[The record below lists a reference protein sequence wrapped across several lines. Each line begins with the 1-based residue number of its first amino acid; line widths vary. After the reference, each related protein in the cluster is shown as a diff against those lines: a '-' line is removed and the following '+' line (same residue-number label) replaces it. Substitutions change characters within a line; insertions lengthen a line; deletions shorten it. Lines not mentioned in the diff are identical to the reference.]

1 MARIGPLGPT
11 RQRADRS
18 DLLRSTDSHVVKGLT
33 TVVAVLLTGACA
45 AGSTVPA
52 PPPTPAVAATAPGG
66 SASEASSPSVASTPR
81 QETLPTCDGSVV
93 FDDPPVDLD
102 AVELLVPFGL
112 VSGSH
117 VTPVDHQYFQNF
129 LEPDRAIDVYSP
141 GAGRVVSIQHFGAPI
156 SENSEGLVDD
166 FRLVIEHTCTI
177 SSIFIHI
184 DELIPRLAVNDPG
197 IGNYAEVDVEVAAG
211 ELIGTFTENVDY
223 NVVDL
228 DFIVNGLIDPNS
240 YQQEP
245 WKIHVP
251 DTFDYFAPDI
261 RKRLEA
267 LSLRTAE
274 PRAGRFAYDIDGQLS
289 GNWFLE
295 GTNGY
300 GGATP
305 DRYWAGHLSFAYNHL
320 DPSTVVVSIG
330 TFDGRSRQFA
340 VLGNAPDPAEVS
352 ADSGLVVYDLV
363 DWDYF
368 SAGERWDRR
377 SHATGIE
384 AIPGDVV
391 HGVIAVQLIGDRTL
405 LVEVFPGSTSA
416 DISALGPNASTYTR

>member
-1 MARIGPLGPT
+1 M
-11 RQRADRS
+11 
-18 DLLRSTDSHVVKGLT
+18 
-33 TVVAVLLTGACA
+33 LLTGACA
-45 AGSTVPA
+45 AGSTAPTS
-52 PPPTPAVAATAPGG
+52 PPPTTVASTAATG
-66 SASEASSPSVASTPR
+66 STPEASPPSVASTLS
-81 QETLPTCDGSVV
+81 QETPPTCDESAV
-93 FDDPPVDLD
+93 FDHPPVDLD

-141 GAGRVVSIQHFGAPI
+141 GAGRVVSIQHFGAPV
-156 SENSEGLVDD
+156 SENSEGLVND

-177 SSIFIHI
+177 SSIFIHV
-184 DELIPRLAVNDPG
+184 DELIPRLAANDPG
-197 IGNYAEVDVEVAAG
+197 IGNHAGVDVDVGAG

-228 DFIVNGLIDPNS
+228 DFTVDGLIDPTS

-251 DTFDYFAPDI
+251 DTFDYFAPEI
-261 RKRLEA
+261 RERLEA

-274 PRAGRFAYDIDGQLS
+274 PRAGRFAYDINGRLS

-300 GGATP
+300 GGANP

-320 DPSTVVVSIG
+320 DPSMIVVSIG

-340 VLGNAPDPAEVS
+340 VLGNDPDPTEVS
-352 ADSGLVVYDLV
+352 AETGLVVYDLV
-363 DWDYF
+363 DWNYF
-368 SAGERWDRR
+368 AAGEHWDRR

-384 AIPGDVV
+384 AVPSDIV
-391 HGVIAVQLIGDRTL
+391 HGAIAVQLIGDRTL
-405 LVEVFPGSTSA
+405 LVEVFPGATSV
-416 DISALGPNASTYTR
+416 DVSAFGPDASTYTR

>member
-1 MARIGPLGPT
+1 MKRLI
-11 RQRADRS
+11 
-18 DLLRSTDSHVVKGLT
+18 

-45 AGSTVPA
+45 AGSAVPA
-52 PPPTPAVAATAPGG
+52 PSPTTTVEATAAPD
-66 SASEASSPSVASTPR
+66 SAPEASPANGTSTLP
-81 QETLPTCDGSVV
+81 QETPPACDGSVV
-93 FDDPPVDLD
+93 FDHPPVDLN

-129 LEPDRAIDVYSP
+129 PEPDRAIDVYSP
-141 GAGRVVSIQHFGAPI
+141 GAGRVVSIQHFGVPV
-156 SENSEGLVDD
+156 SENAEGLVDD

-184 DELIPRLAVNDPG
+184 DELIPRLAAYDPG
-197 IGNYAEVDVEVAAG
+197 IGSYAEVDVEVTEG

-228 DFIVNGLIDPNS
+228 DFTVDGLIDPTS

-251 DTFDYFAPDI
+251 DTFDYFTPKI
-261 RKRLEA
+261 RERLEA

-274 PRAGRFAYDIDGQLS
+274 PRAGRFAYDIDGRLS

-305 DRYWAGHLSFAYNHL
+305 DRYWAGHLSFAYDYL
-320 DPSTVVVSIG
+320 DPSMVVVSIG

-340 VLGNAPDPAEVS
+340 MLGDGPDPAEVS
-352 ADSGLVVYDLV
+352 VDSGLVVYDLV

-368 SAGERWDRR
+368 VVGEHWDRR

-384 AIPGDVV
+384 AVPGDVV
-391 HGVIAVQLIGDRTL
+391 QGAIAVQLIGNRTL
-405 LVEVFPGSTSA
+405 LVGVFPGSTSA
-416 DISALGPNASTYTR
+416 DVSALGPDASTYTR

>member
-1 MARIGPLGPT
+1 M
-11 RQRADRS
+11 
-18 DLLRSTDSHVVKGLT
+18 VKRLT
-33 TVVAVLLTGACA
+33 TVVAVLVTGACA
-45 AGSTVPA
+45 TGSTVPA
-52 PPPTPAVAATAPGG
+52 APPPTTVAATAATD
-66 SASEASSPSVASTPR
+66 SAPEASPANGASALP
-81 QETLPTCDGSVV
+81 QETPPTCDGSVV
-93 FDDPPVDLD
+93 FDHPPVDLD

-129 LEPDRAIDVYSP
+129 PEPDRAIDVFSP
-141 GAGRVVSIQHFGAPI
+141 GAGRVVSIQHFGVPV
-156 SENSEGLVDD
+156 SENPEGLVDD

-184 DELIPRLAVNDPG
+184 DELIPRLAAYDPG
-197 IGNYAEVDVEVAAG
+197 IGNYAGVDVEVAAG
-211 ELIGTFTENVDY
+211 ELIGIFTENVDY

-228 DFIVNGLIDPNS
+228 DFIVDGLIDPTS

-251 DTFDYFAPDI
+251 DTFDYFAPEI
-261 RKRLEA
+261 RERLEA

-274 PRAGRFAYDIDGQLS
+274 PRAGRFAYDIDGRLS

-305 DRYWAGHLSFAYNHL
+305 GRYWAGHLSFAYDHL

-330 TFDGRSRQFA
+330 TFDGRSQQFA
-340 VLGNAPDPAEVS
+340 VLGNGPDPAEVS
-352 ADSGLVVYDLV
+352 ANSGLVVYDLV

-368 SAGERWDRR
+368 VAGEHWDRR

-384 AIPGDVV
+384 AVPGDVV
-391 HGVIAVQLIGDRTL
+391 HGAIAVQLIDDRTL
-405 LVEVFPGSTSA
+405 LVGVYPGSTSA
-416 DISALGPNASTYTR
+416 DISALGPDASTYTR